1 MSRGTLTL
9 LGADG
14 PDAARWQAAL
24 ASLPGADVYFT
35 PAYTRLFAN
44 LDGDEPLGAL
54 WESDRGRALF
64 PLQIR
69 PLDRLPTW
77 SPRWLGAFAETPAFD
92 ALSPYGYSGPLTHLG
107 QPEASVLIK
116 EFMNALG
123 EELRARR
130 VVSLFVRL
138 HPLAG
143 NALYFPADGID
154 LAMRSETVF
163 IDLTGPWYKGLTSA
177 CRYEVRKSERRG
189 VVVEVTEDPDDWHAF
204 GDLYRITMSRRG
216 ARDWYVFPQAFLE
229 ETRRLLGSGVSLL
242 VARHEGRVVG
252 GSLFLEDFGK
262 GHYHLS
268 GTLPEASGLGVSNRL
283 IVEGARRCEAH
294 GCATLHLGG
303 GQRPDDGLS
312 RFKASFSP
320 LRAVWDKASI
330 VLDTQAYDTLVEG
343 RRRYLREQ
351 GMPEGAE
358 DDGPFPAYRRGV
370 EDVAPPRTG

>member
-1 MSRGTLTL
+1 VSRGTLTL
-9 LGADG
+9 LEADG
-14 PDAARWQAAL
+14 PDAARWEAVL
-24 ASLPGADVYFT
+24 ATLPGADVYFT

-69 PLDRLPTW
+69 SLAGLPTW

-92 ALSPYGYSGPLTHLG
+92 AVSPYGYSGPLTHLP
-107 QPEASVLIK
+107 QAEACVLIR
-116 EFMNALG
+116 EFLDALG

-143 NALYFPADGID
+143 NALYFPPDAID
-154 LAMRSETVF
+154 LTKRSETVF
-163 IDLTGPWYKGLTSA
+163 MDLTAPWYKGLTSA

-189 VVVEVTEDPDDWHAF
+189 VGVEATEDPDDWRAF
-204 GDLYRITMSRRG
+204 GDLYRATMKHRS
-216 ARDWYVFPQAFLE
+216 ARDWYVFRQAFLE
-229 ETRRLLGSGVSLL
+229 ETRRLLGPRVSLL
-242 VARHEGRVVG
+242 VARHEGCLVG

-268 GTLPEASGLGVSNRL
+268 GTLPEASGLGVTNRL
-283 IVEGARRCEAH
+283 LVEGARRCEGH

-303 GQRPDDGLS
+303 GLQPGDGLS

-320 LRAVWDKASI
+320 LRAVWDKASVVI
-330 VLDTQAYDTLVEG
+330 DTQAYRTLVEG
-343 RRRYLREQ
+343 RRRYLRDQ
-351 GMPEGAE
+351 GVREEAEEG
-358 DDGPFPAYRRGV
+358 GPFPAYRRDL
-370 EDVAPPRTG
+370 E